1 MFDTLTLSHKTGHP
15 SPVPQKARDA
25 QNAPAGEGAM
35 EEVIGQ
41 TISHYRILKKL
52 GDGGKDVVFKAHDP
66 KLIRHQDL
74 P

>member
-1 MFDTLTLSHKTGHP
+1 
-15 SPVPQKARDA
+15 
-25 QNAPAGEGAM
+25 M

-52 GDGGKDVVFKAHDP
+52 GDGGKVVVHKGHDP
-66 KLIRHQDL
+66 ELIRHQDL